1 MTILKEGKH
10 GILGL
15 GSEEARIRV
24 EPLSGQTKKSE
35 PTGMLGNESISQRTI
50 EVVEKLLN
58 LMGVQASVDLQATA
72 PASSTDKSGLTPIT
86 LDIKGQ
92 YLGILIGRRGQTLS
106 RLQYIVRLIIT
117 HEVESLVPIV
127 IDVEGY
133 KRRRYDSLQAL
144 AQRIAAQVR
153 TDGIPFTLEPMPPDE
168 RRIIHLT
175 LSDEPSVVTQSTG
188 EGDNRMVVISPA

>member
-1 MTILKEGKH
+1 
-10 GILGL
+10 
-15 GSEEARIRV
+15 
-24 EPLSGQTKKSE
+24 
-35 PTGMLGNESISQRTI
+35 MLGNESISQRTI

>member
-1 MTILKEGKH
+1 MTILREGKQ

-15 GSEEARIRV
+15 GSQEARIRV
-24 EPLSGQTKKSE
+24 EPLSGQTKE
-35 PTGMLGNESISQRTI
+35 PEATNTLANEDNGQRAI
-50 EVVEKLLN
+50 EVLEHLLD
-58 LMGVQASVDLQATA
+58 LMGIQASVELQATVS
-72 PASSTDKSGLTPIT
+72 ASNPDKSGLAPIT
-86 LDIKGQ
+86 LDIKGHD
-92 YLGILIGRRGQTLS
+92 LGILIGRRGQTLS
-106 RLQYIVRLIIT
+106 RLQYIARLIIT
-117 HEVESLVPIV
+117 HEAESLVPIV

-144 AQRIAAQVR
+144 ARRIAAQVR

-188 EGDNRMVVISPA
+188 EGDNRKVVISPA